1 MRGDPVNVRCACC
14 PHAACAPSRV
24 RILYSGAR
32 EELGPRPGVWDRGT
46 VLRPPPPTTTLHFRS
61 RASGLR
67 GDSGRW
73 CRGNAAQ
80 RLEPHGRPDCRRCGT
95 LGHLGKQ
102 AQLRTQPGDAAPC
115 RGGARQPGA
124 SRTEAGPAAPW
135 AQQTIC
141 QPPLWAPISNAPFFL
156 SNNFMMPHRAVSKVL
171 TPLQTSESDSS
182 VSSRASCLPVDEP
195 TAAGQQGSCSVWGR
209 PLHFPTRCSPDKLLH
224 FCPLSFTHFLQ
235 PIWLNSIW
243 IRTDFYP
250 VANIT
255 LLPLTFIDA
264 SQWIYLNTSV
274 YTPGNWIYT
283 YRLRLSINQTEEIF
297 YEKQRTRY
305 WWNEGQNDLLS
316 LN

>member
-1 MRGDPVNVRCACC
+1 MLLRAEEERGRRAPAQSQGR
-14 PHAACAPSRV
+14 PSRPV
-24 RILYSGAR
+24 GSADHLSASSC
-32 EELGPRPGVWDRGT
+32 EPRF
-46 VLRPPPPTTTLHFRS
+46 LMFL
-61 RASGLR
+61 
-67 GDSGRW
+67 
-73 CRGNAAQ
+73 
-80 RLEPHGRPDCRRCGT
+80 
-95 LGHLGKQ
+95 
-102 AQLRTQPGDAAPC
+102 
-115 RGGARQPGA
+115 
-124 SRTEAGPAAPW
+124 
-135 AQQTIC
+135 
-141 QPPLWAPISNAPFFL
+141 FFL

-195 TAAGQQGSCSVWGR
+195 TAAGQQSSCSVWGR

-243 IRTDFYP
+243 ICTDFYP